1 MCFFI
6 LANISLM
13 ASGVV
18 VYWWKV
24 EGGSEFVDRLS
35 FLVEGGRW
43 IGVRLSLIG
52 NRELGTDNWK
62 LITHNC
68 EL

>member
-1 MCFFI
+1 
-6 LANISLM
+6 M

-24 EGGSEFVDRLS
+24 EGG
-35 FLVEGGRW
+35 RW
-43 IGVRLSLIG
+43 NGVRLSLIG
-52 NRELGTDNWK
+52 NWELGTDNWKLETDNWK